1 MNTIDKIKAG
11 DVRSISRLI
20 TLVERREPE
29 ATGIIKALYPL
40 CGNAHVIGVTGAPGV
55 GKSCLVSVLAKTMR
69 QKNKSVG
76 ILAVD
81 PSSPLT
87 GGAFLGDRARMTEL
101 NLDRE
106 VFIRSM
112 ASRGSAG
119 GLSAAVNDTVDILD
133 AAGKDIIIIETVGI
147 GQGEIEICN
156 LAHSALLVLM
166 PGYGDTFQA
175 MKAGIME
182 VADILVVNKADKPG
196 ADETVGQLASVQNL
210 QSSPAD
216 PNKWQ
221 APIVKTSAIES
232 EGLDELLS
240 AIFRHFKFIT
250 EHQKLNQKSRE
261 RRTGQFLDILTRQ
274 IRVEFMRTLETDPG
288 LQKWVKSIENRD
300 LDPYSASERAIE
312 MIKRASRQ
320 KGNKR

>member
-29 ATGIIKALYPL
+29 AIGIIKALYPL

-156 LAHSALLVLM
+156 LAHSVLLVLM
-166 PGYGDTFQA
+166 PGYGDIFQA

-196 ADETVGQLASVQNL
+196 ADETVGQLTSVQNL

-216 PNKWQ
+216 PNNWQ
-221 APIVKTSAIES
+221 TPILKTSALES
-232 EGLDELLS
+232 EGLDELFS

-250 EHQKLNQKSRE
+250 EHQKLNQKNRE

-288 LQKWVKSIENRD
+288 LQKWVKSIENLD

-312 MIKRASRQ
+312 MIKRANRQ
-320 KGNKR
+320 KGPKL